1 MPRCQHFI
9 QNIHL
14 NKPRWVYYYIP
25 IFIFKFD
32 VDKSTFV
39 CYNEKCNNHC
49 EEGKKIKNILESGDR
64 FERFAL
70 LIDTAHKGIS
80 RVKQNIVANTP
91 VKKVHTMWLY
101 KLLKHKDG
109 LTASELAAES
119 MIDRS
124 LISRELASLAADGY
138 ITIDS
143 QGKKRGYN
151 SRIRLTEKGK
161 QIADKIATTAYESQQ
176 NIGAGVPDED
186 LVVFY
191 RTLEKICSNFE
202 ELEKEEKEN

>member
-1 MPRCQHFI
+1 MG
-9 QNIHL
+9 
-14 NKPRWVYYYIP
+14 
-25 IFIFKFD
+25 IFIYTRLNFKFD

-39 CYNEKCNNHC
+39 CYNEKCNEYS
-49 EEGKKIKNILESGDR
+49 EEGKKIKDILEKGDR

-80 RVKQNIVANTP
+80 RVKQNIVTDTS

-124 LISRELASLAADGY
+124 LISRELASLAAEGY

-151 SRIRLTEKGK
+151 SRIKLTEKGK
-161 QIADKIATTAYESQQ
+161 EIADRIARIAYAAQQ
-176 NIGAGVPDED
+176 NIGEGVSDED

-191 RTLEKICSNFE
+191 RTLEKLCSNFE
-202 ELEKEEKEN
+202 KLEKEEKEIIE

>member
-1 MPRCQHFI
+1 M
-9 QNIHL
+9 
-14 NKPRWVYYYIP
+14 
-25 IFIFKFD
+25 
-32 VDKSTFV
+32 
-39 CYNEKCNNHC
+39 
-49 EEGKKIKNILESGDR
+49 
-64 FERFAL
+64 

-80 RVKQNIVANTP
+80 RVKQNIVVDTP

-101 KLLKHKDG
+101 KLLKHKNG
-109 LTASELAAES
+109 LTASELAAVS

-124 LISRELASLAADGY
+124 LISRELTSLAADGY

-151 SRIRLTEKGK
+151 SRIKLTENGK
-161 QIADKIATTAYESQQ
+161 EIAGKIAATATEAQK

-202 ELEKEEKEN
+202 KLEKEDKETI

>member
-1 MPRCQHFI
+1 MWY
-9 QNIHL
+9 NGG
-14 NKPRWVYYYIP
+14 VYN
-25 IFIFKFD
+25 
-32 VDKSTFV
+32 DK
-39 CYNEKCNNHC
+39 K
-49 EEGKKIKNILESGDR
+49 EGREIKDILENGDR

-80 RVKQNIVANTP
+80 RVKQNTVADTP

-101 KLLKHKDG
+101 KLLKHKNG

-124 LISRELASLAADGY
+124 LISRELTSLAADGY

-151 SRIRLTEKGK
+151 SRIKLTEKGK
-161 QIADKIATTAYESQQ
+161 EIAQKIVTTAYEAQK

-202 ELEKEEKEN
+202 ELEEKEKIK

>member
-1 MPRCQHFI
+1 M
-9 QNIHL
+9 
-14 NKPRWVYYYIP
+14 
-25 IFIFKFD
+25 
-32 VDKSTFV
+32 
-39 CYNEKCNNHC
+39 CYNEKCNEYS
-49 EEGKKIKNILESGDR
+49 EEGKKIKDILEKGDR

-80 RVKQNIVANTP
+80 RVKQNIVIDTS

-161 QIADKIATTAYESQQ
+161 QIADKIATTAYEAQQ